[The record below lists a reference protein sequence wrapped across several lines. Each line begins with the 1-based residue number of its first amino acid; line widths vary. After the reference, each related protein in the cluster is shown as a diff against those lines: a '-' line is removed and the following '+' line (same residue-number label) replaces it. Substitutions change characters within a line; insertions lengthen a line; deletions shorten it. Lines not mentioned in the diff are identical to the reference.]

1 MMTDWLSEIEE
12 TLRVFREEGVF
23 PDGEVPEERMARV
36 IRELVGILKLAKGLW
51 DIGGEKNCCAV
62 CDAMIN
68 LSPDAKELL
77 DENSA

>member
-1 MMTDWLSEIEE
+1 MTDWLSEIEE
-12 TLRVFREEGVF
+12 EAQYDDGDKYPRERIL
-23 PDGEVPEERMARV
+23 RMARV
-36 IRELVGILKLAKGLW
+36 IRELAEILKLAKGLW

-62 CDAMIN
+62 CDAMIY